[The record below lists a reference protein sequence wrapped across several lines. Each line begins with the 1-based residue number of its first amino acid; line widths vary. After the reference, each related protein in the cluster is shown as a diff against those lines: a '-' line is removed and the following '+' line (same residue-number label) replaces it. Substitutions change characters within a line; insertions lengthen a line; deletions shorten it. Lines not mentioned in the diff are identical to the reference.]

1 MKNPSETEDLEKEV
15 LIKSTILKL
24 LPRNI
29 RGFVCAIVVINMVDK
44 LLYLNV
50 ILIVNKVEVC
60 LW

>member
-29 RGFVCAIVVINMVDK
+29 RGFVCAIVVINNYDHQTFVFK
-44 LLYLNV
+44 CYPQ
-50 ILIVNKVEVC
+50 K
-60 LW
+60 WGSHT